1 MRKSGELYGYETML
15 SRAAFGSDK
24 EYAIYL
30 LDKAIREV
38 KTCRMDGLAAAHEP
52 DGEVRHVA
60 LCPKKG
66 KTLYVM
72 VKGLGPFE
80 AVEKIIKEAKLK

>member
-1 MRKSGELYGYETML
+1 MRKTGELYGYETML

-24 EYAIYL
+24 EYVIYL

-38 KTCRMDGLAAAHEP
+38 KTCSMDGLATAHEP

-60 LCPKKG
+60 LLPKKG

>member
-1 MRKSGELYGYETML
+1 MSKSGELFRHEPML
-15 SRAAFGSDK
+15 SRAAFMDDK
-24 EYAIYL
+24 EYVIYCL
-30 LDKAIREV
+30 HEAIRGV
-38 KTCRMDGLAAAHEP
+38 KTCSMDGLAAAHEP